1 MDAKKLA
8 AEVKDNNP
16 NSHWN
21 VIKYDVMREVLQAK
35 LDSNPSFQKALLET
49 GDQKLVEGREDMCWG
64 SGLPFNLTT
73 TTDPKYWPG
82 SNKLGSILESL
93 RAKLRSSDSVVT
105 PGAVDISS
113 PAVPDVTTAKSRGRT
128 IKKVSSIQRR
138 SSAPPSTRPKKV
150 ETPLI
155 KSFLT
160 QRTKR
165 QKRELNLQMTVIWM
179 HLLKLPLHQHV
190 IN

>member
-1 MDAKKLA
+1 MKQNPPTAS
-8 AEVKDNNP
+8 KDI
-16 NSHWN
+16 S
-21 VIKYDVMREVLQAK
+21 
-35 LDSNPSFQKALLET
+35 QKM
-49 GDQKLVEGREDMCWG
+49 VEGREDMCLS
-64 SGLPFNLTT
+64 SGLPFNLTII
-73 TTDPKYWPG
+73 TDPKYWPG

-105 PGAVDISS
+105 PSAVDISA

-138 SSAPPSTRPKKV
+138 SSAPPSSRPKKV
-150 ETPLI
+150 ETLLI

-165 QKRELNLQMTVIWM
+165 QKE
-179 HLLKLPLHQHV
+179 K
-190 IN
+190 